1 MHRSSRFERCSRILN
16 ERSGKTADKEES
28 RSIQKLTNIIYAR
41 LIRLTTAFYWLLGG
55 NIFYYASGIALAY
68 LLKDNRAFC
77 KYVCPIT
84 AVLKISSRFSL
95 LKVADD
101 AEKCTECS
109 ACVRVCPMDIRIPEY
124 IKNGRE

>member
-1 MHRSSRFERCSRILN
+1 MHRSSRFERYSRILN

-84 AVLKISSRFSL
+84 AVL
-95 LKVADD
+95 
-101 AEKCTECS
+101 
-109 ACVRVCPMDIRIPEY
+109 
-124 IKNGRE
+124 